1 MLKRIL
7 LVVAVV
13 AGTTLAVSPQAD
25 AGVFVRR
32 VAPVRRVVYPP
43 YPVARHAVVAPVYA
57 PRVYSAA
64 RPVVYGSRGYYG
76 GPGYYGGRG
85 FYGPGISIG
94 IGGFGY

>member
-13 AGTTLAVSPQAD
+13 AGTTLAVAPQAD

-43 YPVARHAVVAPVYA
+43 YPVARRAVVGPV
-57 PRVYSAA
+57 V
-64 RPVVYGSRGYYG
+64 RPVVYPAYRPVIYG
-76 GPGYYGGRG
+76 GPGMYGPG
-85 FYGPGISIG
+85 FYGDPGISVG
-94 IGGFGY
+94 VGLY

>member
-13 AGTTLAVSPQAD
+13 AGTTLAVAPQAD

-43 YPVARHAVVAPVYA
+43 YPVARRAVVGPV
-57 PRVYSAA
+57 V
-64 RPVVYGSRGYYG
+64 RPVVYPAYRPVIYG
-76 GPGYYGGRG
+76 GPG
-85 FYGPGISIG
+85 FYGPGISVG
-94 IGGFGY
+94 VGLY

>member
-13 AGTTLAVSPQAD
+13 AGATLATAPQAE

-43 YPVARHAVVAPVYA
+43 YPVARRAVVTPVVAPV
-57 PRVYSAA
+57 A
-64 RPVVYGSRGYYG
+64 RPLVYPAYRPVIYG
-76 GPGYYGGRG
+76 GPGV
-85 FYGPGISIG
+85 YGPGVSVGVG
-94 IGGFGY
+94 IY

>member
-7 LVVAVV
+7 LAVAVV
-13 AGTTLAVSPQAD
+13 AGTTLAVAPEAD

-43 YPVARHAVVAPVYA
+43 YPVARHAVARPVVG
-57 PRVYSAA
+57 PVVYPAYRPA
-64 RPVVYGSRGYYG
+64 YRPVVYGA
-76 GPGYYGGRG
+76 PGYYGRS

>member
-13 AGTTLAVSPQAD
+13 AGATLATAPQAD

-43 YPVARHAVVAPVYA
+43 YPVARRAVVAPVVR
-57 PRVYSAA
+57 PMVYPAY
-64 RPVVYGSRGYYG
+64 RPVIYG
-76 GPGYYGGRG
+76 GGFGGPG
-85 FYGPGISIG
+85 FYGPGVSVGVG
-94 IGGFGY
+94 IY

>member
-13 AGTTLAVSPQAD
+13 AGTTLAVAPQAD

-43 YPVARHAVVAPVYA
+43 YPVVRRAAIGPVY
-57 PRVYSAA
+57 RTMVYPTY
-64 RPVVYGSRGYYG
+64 RPVIYG
-76 GPGYYGGRG
+76 GPAYYSPGYYS
-85 FYGPGISIG
+85 PGISVG
-94 IGGFGY
+94 IGF